1 MQIVIGSLVGLA
13 FLFLLG
19 TTFLYLNSR
28 AERDI
33 GRSVVSVAE
42 NVAEEG
48 SKEDAQDKPNDMA
61 KEGSSKENGKEKE
74 EKKKKKKKKKKK
86 EKKKNENRNPKPK
99 ASEIVPATAVT
110 STSHQGKAS
119 SAAVAAA
126 TSRVGKITTI
136 PAPSNQNRMVYNA
149 DNHPSSSQHGFAFLP
164 SNAPSQKQNALA
176 LGLNSAYADT
186 SAQRGLQMTQMKM
199 STSGQVPQNGSA
211 ASSQQ
216 SDLFQ
221 SCQGQVN
228 LWQYMTVDANSIQR
242 GALLGR
248 GAYAEVYKGRA
259 LGTDCAIKLYRS
271 TASAKQLEEA
281 MGEIRLG
288 ASLDHPCT
296 LRILGWVRNP
306 LQTITELCCGDL
318 KAFYSNKI
326 EELQYS
332 EMVAL
337 RLLRVGVN

>member
-1 MQIVIGSLVGLA
+1 MALL
-13 FLFLLG
+13 LLLG
-19 TTFLYLNSR
+19 ATFLYLNSP
-28 AERDI
+28 ADGDI
-33 GRSVVSVAE
+33 GPSVVSVAE
-42 NVAEEG
+42 NVVEEG
-48 SKEDAQDKPNDMA
+48 SKEDTQDKQNDKA
-61 KEGSSKENGKEKE
+61 KEGSSKENGKNK
-74 EKKKKKKKKKKK
+74 
-86 EKKKNENRNPKPK
+86 NRNPKPK
-99 ASEIVPATAVT
+99 ASEVVPATTVT
-110 STSHQGKAS
+110 STSQSKAS

-136 PAPSNQNRMVYNA
+136 PPPSNQNRMVYNA
-149 DNHPSSSQHGFAFLP
+149 GNLPSSSQPGFAFLP

-176 LGLNSAYADT
+176 HGLNSAYT
-186 SAQRGLQMTQMKM
+186 NTTAQRGFQVK
-199 STSGQVPQNGSA
+199 TSNFRRAPQNSLA

-228 LWQYMTVDANSIQR
+228 LWQYMTVDANNVQR
-242 GALLGR
+242 GDLLGR

-326 EELQYS
+326 EELQYR